1 MMFEDFGAL
10 GTRGFWNSMVFGVCF
25 FEGRYA

>member
-1 MMFEDFGAL
+1 MFEDFGAL
-10 GTRGFWNSMVFGVCF
+10 GARDFWNAMVFGVCF